1 MVPRD
6 RSLDAIELVSYAAG
20 HGGGGGPN
28 ATTFDCF
35 RVLTLHEHRVA
46 LCEWN
51 QIGPD
56 WNEMRTLGSLESG
69 SYLADEDRDVRFA
82 LTLPRFAIPPTLR
95 AHHRAAVLYRN
106 GGCDQFDISTM
117 KVVDDLNETVASVL
131 NRNMCSIGY
140 VGLAPC
146 AADYL
151 FALGD
156 NRGGILVRDSRVWH
170 SAIKLS
176 APPPVR
182 GSSRTAAP
190 VSTRPAARPP
200 AAAGLLGRM
209 RRVEARQR
217 AVHGLLEMESN
228 GSAVVGVVGL
238 GGGGPLRSAPTL
250 LSVTAD
256 GCLAIYDVRM
266 VHKLRPPAPFYR
278 APQGIS
284 DIAVAYN
291 SWGEATHV
299 SIVSVNNRTLT
310 LAVADLLRSEPLIV
324 EPSSRSSSSSSS
336 SRLSR
341 WDGQWLEDQ
350 VASFQRYQ
358 ISMGLHCAMAAEDHN
373 EPLLLTGID
382 HQSARVMCKSM
393 EEEEEEEMLSGMG
406 SDPYGR
412 GQTSLQGMN
421 GGGATRKSGGSRKWE
436 LTTTPTMM
444 SRANVGA
451 VMVAEPG
458 GSWAILA

>member
-20 HGGGGGPN
+20 GGGG
-28 ATTFDCF
+28 ASDTTFDYF
-35 RVLTLHEHRVA
+35 RVLTLHEDRVA

-56 WNEMRTLGSLESG
+56 RNEMRTLGSLESG
-69 SYLADEDRDVRFA
+69 SFLADEDRDVRFA

-131 NRNMCSIGY
+131 NRHNMCSIGY

-146 AADYL
+146 AADFL

-156 NRGGILVRDSRVWH
+156 NRGGIHVRDSRVWH

-182 GSSRTAAP
+182 GSSRTAVP
-190 VSTRPAARPP
+190 VSTRPVVRPP

-250 LSVTAD
+250 LSATAD

-266 VHKLRPPAPFYR
+266 VHKLRSPAPFYR
-278 APQGIS
+278 APEGIS

-310 LAVADLLRSEPLIV
+310 LAVADLLRSEPNILID
-324 EPSSRSSSSSSS
+324 EPSSRSSSSPSS
-336 SRLSR
+336 SRLLR
-341 WDGQWLEDQ
+341 WDEQWLEDQ

-358 ISMGLHCAMAAEDHN
+358 ISMGLHCATAAEDHSQ
-373 EPLLLTGID
+373 PLLLTGID
-382 HQSARVMCKSM
+382 HQSVRVMCKSM
-393 EEEEEEEMLSGMG
+393 EEEEEEEMLSVG
-406 SDPYGR
+406 SDPYG
-412 GQTSLQGMN
+412 GGKTSLQGMN
-421 GGGATRKSGGSRKWE
+421 GGGATRKSGGSQKWE